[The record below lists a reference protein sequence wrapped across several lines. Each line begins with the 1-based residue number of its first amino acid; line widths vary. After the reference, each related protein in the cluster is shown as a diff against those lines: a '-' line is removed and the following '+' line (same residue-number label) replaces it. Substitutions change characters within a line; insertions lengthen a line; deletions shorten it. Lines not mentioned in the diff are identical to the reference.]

1 MEINNQTVLNAAKQ
15 RTHELE
21 DELLTYKIICTQQQI
36 EIENHKKII
45 GELSKKMKEFEPK
58 EVTKNV
64 PCKESVK

>member
-36 EIENHKKII
+36 EIENHKK
-45 GELSKKMKEFEPK
+45 
-58 EVTKNV
+58 
-64 PCKESVK
+64 